1 MSGDPFATEPVVTSV
16 PAMFAFLKKLFGGK
30 PSSPSSPP
38 PVDASPDASPD
49 ASEPSDEETV
59 GHYVDFATMLL
70 PTYIRHGHGFLVLRD
85 LTVDSLLVDGVE
97 VGDPKSTSHPFFTG
111 AFRGYFNVPPG
122 HHAVEARRGS
132 ETSTWEVDVSPNQAH
147 VKRIDW
153 SAGGWV
159 DDDAATEKQYIDL
172 ARSGSMLTSKAL
184 RPWPLTSIYVCSA
197 PDDLMLNGV
206 TVKGPPKFYGIVNL
220 KPGMFVIEAGASR
233 VQFELPPECMQIVNF
248 SSGKPDL
255 IAPRMADPMLRIYLG
270 RAPKEALLR
279 AESIGQPPSGEPGF
293 GDSDLAAFEAAY
305 EQYAA
310 APGEGTLSRYV
321 EVVRRHYI
329 IDSEMAKQAD
339 FFCKYAD
346 AMIRHVRASPALKS
360 GPLRTYLDYLA
371 ADMQDTGVDEAA
383 RRGQE
388 LGALLGKG

>member
-1 MSGDPFATEPVVTSV
+1 
-16 PAMFAFLKKLFGGK
+16 MFAFLKKLFGGK
-30 PSSPSSPP
+30 PSPSSPSSPP
-38 PVDASPDASPD
+38 PADAPSDAPPD
-49 ASEPSDEETV
+49 ASEPAGEAAV

-122 HHAVEARRGS
+122 RHEVEAQCGTQ
-132 ETSTWEVDVSPNQAH
+132 TSTWEVDVAPNQAY

-153 SAGGWV
+153 DAGGWV
-159 DDDAATEKQYIDL
+159 DDDAQTEKQYVDL
-172 ARSGSMLTSKAL
+172 ARSGSMLASKAL

-206 TVKGPPKFYGIVNL
+206 VVKGPPKFYGIVNL
-220 KPGMFVIEAGASR
+220 KPGEFVIEAGASR

-248 SSGKPDL
+248 SSGKADL
-255 IAPRMADPMLRIYLG
+255 ITPQMADPMLRIYLG
-270 RAPKEALLR
+270 RAPEGALLR
-279 AESIGQPPSGEPGF
+279 AESIGQPPSGEPRF
-293 GDSDLAAFEAAY
+293 GGSDLAAFEAAY
-305 EQYAA
+305 AQYAA

-329 IDSEMAKQAD
+329 GETEMAKQAD
-339 FFCKYAD
+339 FFCKYVD
-346 AMIRHVRASPALKS
+346 AMIRHVGASPELKS
-360 GPLRTYLDYLA
+360 GPLRIYLDYLA
-371 ADMQDTGVDEAA
+371 EDMQDTGVDEAA
-383 RRGQE
+383 RKGQE
-388 LGALLGKG
+388 LGALLGEG